1 MLDGMLRL
9 KIGTM
14 KELQLFLQLIYM
26 YSVRLGSLA
35 ILQLLKE
42 KNLQLIE
49 KLKKIMVLCR
59 FGFILIFGIVLYI
72 IGKIILIY
80 LLFRC

>member
-1 MLDGMLRL
+1 MLDGMIRL

-42 KNLQLIE
+42 KNLLLIE

-59 FGFILIFGIVLYI
+59 FG
-72 IGKIILIY
+72 
-80 LLFRC
+80 LF